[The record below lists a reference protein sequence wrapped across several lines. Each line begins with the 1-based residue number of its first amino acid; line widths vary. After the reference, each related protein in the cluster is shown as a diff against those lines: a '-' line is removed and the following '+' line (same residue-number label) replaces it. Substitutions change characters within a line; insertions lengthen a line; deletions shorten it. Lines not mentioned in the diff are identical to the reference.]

1 MNIDKGVNKLE
12 VYTNENEI
20 QWGEITTEV
29 AKIIQVTNAINLKL
43 LTELADRKL
52 GIKRNLEGKMD
63 KTNRP

>member
-29 AKIIQVTNAINLKL
+29 AKIIQVTNAINLK
-43 LTELADRKL
+43 
-52 GIKRNLEGKMD
+52 
-63 KTNRP
+63 